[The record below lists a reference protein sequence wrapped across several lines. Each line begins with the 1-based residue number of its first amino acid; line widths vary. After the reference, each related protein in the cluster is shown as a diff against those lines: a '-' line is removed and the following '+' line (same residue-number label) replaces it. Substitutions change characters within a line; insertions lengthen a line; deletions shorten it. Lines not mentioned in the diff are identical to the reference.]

1 MKVIHFN
8 LEENEIIRLA
18 IENNRSAQQKIY
30 TKFSSKMLSICRQ
43 YIKDI
48 HLAEDIM
55 ITAFMKVFANLKNFE
70 KKGSFEGWI
79 RRIMINECISH
90 IRVQKKVSFLD
101 EENYSEESFN
111 NIESQF
117 SVEDIQFLIDS
128 LPDGYKIIFNLYA
141 IEGYKHQE
149 ISTMLGI
156 NEGTSKSQFVTRS
169 KNIERANLK
178 AKKYSMEQNKLE
190 TQFKEKLNSREIKP
204 TEMAWDRLDVMLS
217 IPENNNQNV
226 NLLGFILRL
235 VLLVYYWLELFF

>member
-8 LEENEIIRLA
+8 QEENEIIRLA

-30 TKFSSKMLSICRQ
+30 SKFSSKMLSVCRQ

-48 HLAEDIM
+48 HQAEDIM

-79 RRIMINECISH
+79 RRIMVNECISH

-101 EENYSEESFN
+101 EEKYSEESFN
-111 NIESQF
+111 NIESLF

-141 IEGYKHQE
+141 IEGYKHKE

-156 NEGTSKSQFVTRS
+156 NEGTSKSQLSHARKILKEQIIKL
-169 KNIERANLK
+169 KN
-178 AKKYSMEQNKLE
+178 YSNG
-190 TQFKEKLNSREIKP
+190 
-204 TEMAWDRLDVMLS
+204 TE
-217 IPENNNQNV
+217 
-226 NLLGFILRL
+226 
-235 VLLVYYWLELFF
+235 